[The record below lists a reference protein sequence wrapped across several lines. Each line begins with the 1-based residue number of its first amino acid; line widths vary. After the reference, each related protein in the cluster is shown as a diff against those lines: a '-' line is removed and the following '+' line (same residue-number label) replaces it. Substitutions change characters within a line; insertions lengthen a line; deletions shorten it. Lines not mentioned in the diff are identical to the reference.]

1 MLIFGHMKLAVTW
14 VICALSIVAT
24 ARAADSVA
32 ATNSAPAA
40 VAGTD
45 ESLEAVVPGDHFTNT
60 VGMELVKVGGFW
72 AGKYE
77 VRQKEYQK
85 VTGTNPSAFGGDQR
99 PVDSVSW
106 NGAMDF
112 CARLTAEELKR
123 KSLPAGYYYTLPTE
137 SEWES
142 LLADA
147 SLKDAVT
154 SQGARRAGTAPVG
167 SLGTNSLGLYDMR
180 GNVMEFCLGDT
191 GKPYRVLRGASWQ
204 DWIEI
209 NLRPDFR
216 NYCKPDDKQNTFGFR
231 VLLKKP

>member
-1 MLIFGHMKLAVTW
+1 
-14 VICALSIVAT
+14 
-24 ARAADSVA
+24 
-32 ATNSAPAA
+32 
-40 VAGTD
+40 
-45 ESLEAVVPGDHFTNT
+45 
-60 VGMELVKVGGFW
+60 
-72 AGKYE
+72 
-77 VRQKEYQK
+77 
-85 VTGTNPSAFGGDQR
+85 
-99 PVDSVSW
+99 
-106 NGAMDF
+106 MDF